1 MEQTDLF
8 GDSSFDSPSPLPV
21 KKRDVSP
28 PESVLDP
35 TPPSAQEIEALRNR
49 MRHLEAEIN
58 RHNAAYYDRAAP
70 EITDREY
77 DLLVQEL
84 EALERRNPDQAS
96 PTSPT
101 RRVGEAPSEG
111 FETIRHA
118 VPMLSIGNTYSTD
131 ELREFDN
138 RIRRLL
144 GTSEPI
150 EYEVE
155 LKIDGVSATLMYR
168 DGALDYAATRGNGT
182 TGDVITRNLLT
193 LPQIPRRLNAWTAP
207 SGAALEV
214 RGEVYMERAAFEAMN
229 AQRDAEG
236 LEPFANPRNATAGS
250 LKLLDPRVVARRP
263 LRFFAYAVG
272 LADQYDLPA
281 TQDLLL
287 KHLEGLGFPVNPTR
301 WLCPGVE
308 AIFDIIAEWEEKRK
322 QLPYETDGLVIKVND
337 RALYAALGTT
347 AKSPRWLCAYKFSAE
362 QAVTRIQSIAIQVG
376 RTGAVTPV
384 ANLEP
389 VFLAGTTVSRA
400 TLHNR
405 DEIARKDIREG
416 DQVVIEKGG
425 DIIPKVT
432 RVLEHLR
439 TGQEAPYEFPS
450 QCPECGAP
458 LVVSEEE
465 VAVRCENLTCPAQI
479 KERILHYGGRNA
491 MDIEGIGDKLVDQ
504 LVETGLVH
512 KFSDLYRLETPQIA
526 ALERMAEKSAQ
537 NLVRA
542 IEGSKRRP
550 FGAFLFALGIRHVG
564 QSASN
569 DLAQAFGS
577 LDALMA
583 ADAEQLQAVEG
594 IGGIVAESI
603 VTFFDQ
609 AENRAEIEALRELG
623 LPMTL
628 TGEEHAA
635 RQAREEKRAATDNP
649 IAGKTFV
656 LTGALET
663 LTRTD
668 AQKCIED
675 AGGKVS
681 GSVSKKTHYVV
692 AGADAGSKL
701 DKAEQLGVPVLDE
714 KQLLEMLRGDTSSEQ
729 D

>member
-1 MEQTDLF
+1 MRQL
-8 GDSSFDSPSPLPV
+8 
-21 KKRDVSP
+21 
-28 PESVLDP
+28 ES
-35 TPPSAQEIEALRNR
+35 
-49 MRHLEAEIN
+49 EIN

-70 EITDREY
+70 EIPDREY

-84 EALERRNPDQAS
+84 EELERRNPDLAS
-96 PTSPT
+96 PSSPT

-111 FETIRHA
+111 FESIRHA

-150 EYEVE
+150 EYLVE

-182 TGDVITRNLLT
+182 TGDVITRNMLT
-193 LPQIPRRLNAWTAP
+193 LPQIPRRLDVWSAP
-207 SGAALEV
+207 TGAALEV

-229 AQRDAEG
+229 AQRDADRDAEKIK
-236 LEPFANPRNATAGS
+236 PFANPRNATAGS
-250 LKLLDPRVVARRP
+250 LKQRNPRVVARRP

-272 LADQYDLPA
+272 LAEQYDLPA
-281 TQDLLL
+281 TQDQLL
-287 KHLEGLGFPVNPTR
+287 KHLESTGFPVNPTR
-301 WLCPGVE
+301 WLCPDVE

-322 QLPYETDGLVIKVND
+322 QLPYETDGLVVKVND
-337 RALYAALGTT
+337 RTLHAALGAT

-362 QAVTRIQSIAIQVG
+362 QAVTRIQSIDIQVG

-384 ANLEP
+384 ANLDP
-389 VFLAGTTVSRA
+389 VPLAGTTVSRA

-405 DEIARKDIREG
+405 DEIARKDIRVG

-439 TGQEAPYEFPS
+439 TGEEVPYEFPA

-458 LVVSEEE
+458 LIVSEEE
-465 VAVRCENLTCPAQI
+465 VAVRCENLGCPAQI

-504 LVETGLVH
+504 LVESGLVH
-512 KFSDLYRLETPQIA
+512 KFSDLYRLEIPQVA
-526 ALERMAEKSAQ
+526 ALERMAKKSAG
-537 NLVRA
+537 NLIGK
-542 IEGSKRRP
+542 IEGSKQRP

-577 LDALMA
+577 LDALMT

-594 IGGIVAESI
+594 IGGIVADSI

-609 AENRAEIEALRELG
+609 AENRAEIEALRQLG
-623 LPMTL
+623 LPMEL
-628 TGEEHAA
+628 TEEERATRH
-635 RQAREEKRAATDNP
+635 AREEKRTASDNP

-656 LTGALET
+656 LTGTLET

-668 AQKCIED
+668 AQKRIED

-701 DKAEQLGVPVLDE
+701 EKAESLGVPVLDE
-714 KQLLEMLRGDTSSEQ
+714 KQLLEMLERGDTSGQ
-729 D
+729 N